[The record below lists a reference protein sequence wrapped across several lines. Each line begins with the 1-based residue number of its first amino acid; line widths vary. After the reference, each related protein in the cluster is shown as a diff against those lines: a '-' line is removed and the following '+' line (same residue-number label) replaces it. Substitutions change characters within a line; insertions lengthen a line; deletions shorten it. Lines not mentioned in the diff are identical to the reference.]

1 MSFLALSFKRQRG
14 EREDAMELSTW
25 YGDSGCSFKQLMSLL
40 FTSGTDM
47 VVTVAGGP
55 VSQIDL

>member
-1 MSFLALSFKRQRG
+1 MRFLYRDKE

-40 FTSGTDM
+40 FTSGTNM
-47 VVTVAGGP
+47 VVTVAGGSL
-55 VSQIDL
+55 SQIDL